1 MKRITLLAQALIV
14 GVLLGAGSMTATAA
28 SGPGECGEYMYWH
41 AGHCV
46 DARAKPSSVSWM
58 KSVF

>member
-1 MKRITLLAQALIV
+1 MKRLTLLVQAAIV
-14 GVLLGAGSMTATAA
+14 GVLLGAGSLAATAA

-41 AGHCV
+41 GGHCV
-46 DARAKPSSVSWM
+46 DARMAPSTVPWT